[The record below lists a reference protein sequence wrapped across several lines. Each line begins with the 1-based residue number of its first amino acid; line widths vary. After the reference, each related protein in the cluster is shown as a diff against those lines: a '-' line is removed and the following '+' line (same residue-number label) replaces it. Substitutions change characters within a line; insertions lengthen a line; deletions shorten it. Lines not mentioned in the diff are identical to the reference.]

1 MLGFLII
8 FFLFSVR
15 VIFAQSPSPSVTPSP
30 TATASATA
38 TPTPNAS
45 SSIVLSE
52 FMANASPE
60 WVEIYNKSN
69 SPKSISGWKL
79 KDSTENSKNIPSTT
93 IPAFGFYV
101 FEFSNYLNNDS
112 VDQVRLVDDTS
123 FIVDST
129 SYSSAS
135 QVYSWTKNT
144 SWCQAVQSKG
154 SSNNSCLAAT
164 PTLTPTITSTPS
176 PTPLPTTT
184 PGPTS
189 PPSATPTPYPTS
201 TPIPSLAPI
210 PTDLPE
216 PTAVVEPTPNL
227 TPSILG
233 DTIVDQSGIE
243 DLIFPTPTPKLNNVT
258 KTFSSPTLLA
268 IIFISLGGFLLLI
281 PVVMIK
287 LRQ

>member
-15 VIFAQSPSPSVTPSP
+15 GIFAQSITPSVTIAP
-30 TATASATA
+30 TATPSATT
-38 TPTPNAS
+38 TPSAS
-45 SSIVLSE
+45 TNIVLSE

-60 WVEIYNKSN
+60 WVEIRNNSS

-79 KDSTENSKNIPSTT
+79 RDSTENSRNIPSTT
-93 IPAFGFYV
+93 IPAYGFYV
-101 FEFSNYLNNDS
+101 FETNTFLNNDS
-112 VDQVRLVDDTS
+112 VDQVRIFDESNTL
-123 FIVDST
+123 VDST
-129 SYSSAS
+129 SYASADN
-135 QVYSWTKNT
+135 VYSWTKNPN
-144 SWCQAVQSKG
+144 WCLAVQSKG
-154 SSNNSCLAAT
+154 SSNNSCLAST
-164 PTLTPTITSTPS
+164 PTPSPTITSTPS
-176 PTPLPTTT
+176 PTPLPTGT